1 MNRTPPPKEE
11 PAIPIEPDLAKIRAT
26 YVRDMVEK
34 VKQLKDSGKSVDQIK
49 EGTGKFSSQYP
60 TLFKMVMKDMYDEAA
75 IRTMVYML
83 EKMGTGELSQHQ
95 ASVIVGQRLHD
106 TYIKPKVDQLDAEAG
121 RSPQM
126 GTPNR

>member
-1 MNRTPPPKEE
+1 MNRPPPPPKEE

-60 TLFKMVMKDMYDEAA
+60 TLFKMVMKDTYDEAA

-121 RSPQM
+121 RAPQS
-126 GTPNR
+126 